1 MASSSSPYLFFQLI
15 SEAVLFLRDSTG
27 PAPGFSAGTQLLRG
41 RSAQKDDCTEDVVS
55 LCSRPAREQMV
66 PG

>member
-1 MASSSSPYLFFQLI
+1 MDQL
-15 SEAVLFLRDSTG
+15 
-27 PAPGFSAGTQLLRG
+27 PGFSAGASAPER

-66 PG
+66 PWIRLLSIFNWILKITES